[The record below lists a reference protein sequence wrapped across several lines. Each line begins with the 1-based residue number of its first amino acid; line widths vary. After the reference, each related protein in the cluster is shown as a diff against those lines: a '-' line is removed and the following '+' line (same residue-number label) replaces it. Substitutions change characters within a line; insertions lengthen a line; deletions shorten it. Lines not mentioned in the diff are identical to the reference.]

1 MQELIPPDHPFVQR
15 VLGVIERHHKS
26 GLHYLDCAHRAGIS
40 EDLAL
45 ALAQSDARLRE
56 LAQISR
62 DEERLRVVVE
72 DAPDEVST
80 RSAATPTE
88 IKHNYLKDLAD
99 AGLFRKSIQMV
110 RAADVNDESGAR
122 VIEGHLRFV
131 VKDLWP
137 KESQSEHTDK
147 VEVEDASEEEL
158 LKRLELLRERR
169 LEAQGRIVSARKA
182 LEERAGGERS
192 A

>member
-88 IKHNYLKDLAD
+88 IKHNYLKDL
-99 AGLFRKSIQMV
+99 
-110 RAADVNDESGAR
+110 
-122 VIEGHLRFV
+122 
-131 VKDLWP
+131 WP